1 MTHARIARVVFFCTF
16 LPGCGETQ
24 IPDGST
30 RSADV
35 LGSPTRETLVV
46 NVMGNSTKVVTLR
59 LEDRG
64 LGEPVLFLMAG
75 GGAPIEFWGE
85 WISMISALAP
95 VVTYDRP
102 GIGGSAFD
110 GIDPTPQRVAEHA
123 HELLNVLDVPPP
135 YILVGWS
142 WGGPL
147 IRFYAG
153 KYPEDIVGMVYLD
166 PSDMTASPAENI
178 GASNEGELRERQAEL
193 DAVMAAHEMPP
204 GVQAEGRAATGFFR
218 SPVADRGLPDDLDVP
233 TSVVLAT
240 LPPSISADAPSYMDE
255 RYYEMMFARRVRQ
268 FGEWTL
274 GRPNTT
280 LIVTTDAG
288 HAVFRDDPDLAI
300 EAVRRVVERVS
311 ANRW

>member
-1 MTHARIARVVFFCTF
+1 MTHVRIALVVFLFGT
-16 LPGCGETQ
+16 LLSGCERPQ
-24 IPDGST
+24 VPDGST
-30 RSADV
+30 RVVDV
-35 LGSPTRETLVV
+35 SGSPTR
-46 NVMGNSTKVVTLR
+46 VMTFG
-59 LEDRG
+59 LEDRER
-64 LGEPVLFLMAG
+64 GEPILFLMAG

-85 WISMISALAP
+85 WISMISSLAP

-102 GIGGSAFD
+102 GIGESPFD
-110 GIDPTPQRVAEHA
+110 GVDPTPERVAEHA

-153 KYPEDIVGMVYLD
+153 KYPKDIVGMVYLD
-166 PSDMTASPAENI
+166 PSDMTATPAENI
-178 GASNEGELRERQAEL
+178 GASNEEELRERQAEL

-204 GVQAEGRAATGFFR
+204 GIEAEGIEAEGRAATEFFR

-240 LPPSISADAPSYMDE
+240 LAPSISADAPSYIDE
-255 RYYEMMFARRVRQ
+255 RYFETMFARRVRQ

-288 HAVFRDDPDLAI
+288 HAVFRDDPALAT
-300 EAVRRVVERVS
+300 EAVRRVVAAVGAETGR
-311 ANRW
+311 

>member
-1 MTHARIARVVFFCTF
+1 MTHARSALVVVLFGMF
-16 LPGCGETQ
+16 LLGCEGTQ
-24 IPDGST
+24 IPDGS
-30 RSADV
+30 SGVADGF
-35 LGSPTRETLVV
+35 GSPTRVTRVV
-46 NVMGNSTKVVTLR
+46 NVLGSSTKVMTLG

-64 LGEPVLFLMAG
+64 PGEPALFLMAG

-102 GIGGSAFD
+102 GIGGSPFD
-110 GIDPTPQRVAEHA
+110 GVDPTPERVAEHS

-153 KYPEDIVGMVYLD
+153 KYPEDVVGMVYLD

-178 GASNEGELRERQAEL
+178 GASNEEELRERQAEL
-193 DAVMAAHEMPP
+193 DAVMAASEMPP
-204 GVQAEGRAATGFFR
+204 GREAEARAATKFFR

-240 LPPSISADAPSYMDE
+240 LAPNISADAPSYIDE

-280 LIVTTDAG
+280 LIVATDSG
-288 HAVFRDDPDLAI
+288 HAVHRDAPDLAM
-300 EAVRRVVERVS
+300 EAVRHVVEKVS
-311 ANRW
+311 ANR

>member
-1 MTHARIARVVFFCTF
+1 MSQIRFSVLAWAAATLIPAAA
-16 LPGCGETQ
+16 EAQ

-30 RSADV
+30 RAADV
-35 LGSPTRETLVV
+35 WGSSTRVMTLG
-46 NVMGNSTKVVTLR
+46 
-59 LEDRG
+59 LEDRVP
-64 LGEPVLFLMAG
+64 GEPVLFLMAG

-85 WISMISALAP
+85 WISMISSLAP

-102 GIGGSAFD
+102 GIGESPFD
-110 GIDPTPQRVAEHA
+110 GVDPTPERVAEHA

-166 PSDMTASPAENI
+166 PSDMTASPADNI
-178 GASNEGELRERQAEL
+178 GASNEEELRERQAEL

-204 GVQAEGRAATGFFR
+204 GMEAEGIEAEGRAATEFFR

-240 LPPSISADAPSYMDE
+240 LVPTISANAPSYIDE
-255 RYYEMMFARRVRQ
+255 RYYEEMFARRVRQ

-274 GRPNTT
+274 DRPNTT

-288 HAVFRDDPDLAI
+288 HAVFRDDPDLAM
-300 EAVRRVVERVS
+300 EAVRHVVVRVGASR
-311 ANRW
+311 

>member
-1 MTHARIARVVFFCTF
+1 MTHVRLALVVFLFGTF
-16 LPGCGETQ
+16 SPDCQGAQ

-30 RSADV
+30 RVVEV
-35 LGSPTRETLVV
+35 LGSPTRVMTL
-46 NVMGNSTKVVTLR
+46 G

-64 LGEPVLFLMAG
+64 RGEPVLFLMAG

-85 WISMISALAP
+85 WISMISSLAP

-102 GIGGSAFD
+102 GIGESSFD
-110 GIDPTPQRVAEHA
+110 GIDPTPERVAEHA
-123 HELLNVLDVPPP
+123 HELLNVLDVSPP

-153 KYPEDIVGMVYLD
+153 SYPEDIVGMVYLD

-178 GASNEGELRERQAEL
+178 GTSNEEELRARKAEL
-193 DAVMAAHEMPP
+193 DAVMAASDMPP
-204 GVQAEGRAATGFFR
+204 GREAEGRAANQFFS
-218 SPVADRGLPDDLDVP
+218 SPVANRGLPDDLDVP

-240 LPPSISADAPSYMDE
+240 LAPTISAGAPSYIDE
-255 RYYEMMFARRVRQ
+255 RYYEEMFARRVRQ

-274 GRPNTT
+274 DRPNTT

-288 HAVFRDDPDLAI
+288 HAVFRDDPDLAM
-300 EAVRRVVERVS
+300 EAVRRVVVRVG
-311 ANRW
+311 AGR